1 MNFKTLLLILIGFLL
16 LSCKKE
22 PSSIKDKQNKILA
35 LNIGDIENFNNVKD
49 LKLDSLYLDLLNR
62 ETVTD
67 SVRKNIFNSWS
78 NFHDKLDDFMKK
90 ENFEW
95 EIDSLDVKVYQRVY
109 FTKDGEIEYYLYNI
123 KNELVSLE
131 KKVEFGK
138 LIEKFS
144 QNAKFE
150 IMRNEKYSQCGT
162 NVYKYKK

>member
-22 PSSIKDKQNKILA
+22 PSSKKDKQNKILV

-49 LKLDSLYLDLLNR
+49 LKLDSIYLNLLNR

-78 NFHDKLDDFMKK
+78 NFHDKLDDLIKK

-95 EIDSLDVKVYQRVY
+95 ETDSLDVKVFHKVY

-123 KNELVSLE
+123 KSEFVSLE
-131 KKVEFGK
+131 KKAEFDE
-138 LIEKFS
+138 LIKKFIP
-144 QNAKFE
+144 NVKFE
-150 IMRNEKYSQCGT
+150 IKRKEKYSQCGT
-162 NVYKYKK
+162 NVYKY